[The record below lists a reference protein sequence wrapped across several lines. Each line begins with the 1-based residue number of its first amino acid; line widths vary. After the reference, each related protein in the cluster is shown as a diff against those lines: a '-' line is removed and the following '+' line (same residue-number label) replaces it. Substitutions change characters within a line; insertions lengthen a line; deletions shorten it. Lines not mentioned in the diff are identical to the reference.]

1 MFQPRF
7 RLLRSRHPL
16 VRLLTGLAGLLAVA
30 LVLAL
35 GLFALVAL
43 AIGGAAWLLVNAV
56 RASTRPAPA
65 SAGKAPAPAA
75 PGVIEGDFT
84 VVSARPPR

>member
-16 VRLLTGLAGLLAVA
+16 VRLLGGLAGLLAVA

-43 AIGGAAWLLVNAV
+43 AIGGAAWLIVNAL
-56 RASTRPAPA
+56 RASARPAPA
-65 SAGKAPAPAA
+65 STAKAPAQPA